1 MAVIATELIGSAE
14 PCNETPALSLMLA
27 LQVNSGTDAV
37 AGVSYQSS
45 SFVQADHLRNEPL
58 VWLGSARVVRERRA
72 SGRFF
77 RFSLKFLP
85 SHSSTVH
92 TRVVLCP
99 GAEVKKKQHGQRK
112 TLPRSVGRMPSLDE
126 TSAERGRGEGP
137 QGSSAQLGPAR
148 KSDRPIHRVS
158 EIEWAASREGMPRRR
173 TVVAPRSEI

>member
-1 MAVIATELIGSAE
+1 LI
-14 PCNETPALSLMLA
+14 LA

-37 AGVSYQSS
+37 AGVNYQSS
-45 SFVQADHLRNEPL
+45 SLVIELQADRLRNEPL

-77 RFSLKFLP
+77 RFSLQFLP

-126 TSAERGRGEGP
+126 TSAER
-137 QGSSAQLGPAR
+137 
-148 KSDRPIHRVS
+148 DRS
-158 EIEWAASREGMPRRR
+158 
-173 TVVAPRSEI
+173 

>member
-1 MAVIATELIGSAE
+1 
-14 PCNETPALSLMLA
+14 MLA

-45 SFVQADHLRNEPL
+45 SLVIELQADRLRNEPL

-85 SHSSTVH
+85 SRSSTVH

-137 QGSSAQLGPAR
+137 QRSSAQLGPAR

-158 EIEWAASREGMPRRR
+158 EIEWASSRGSNAASRNRRCSSFGKQIR
-173 TVVAPRSEI
+173 CCTPTISLGEQIGARPA